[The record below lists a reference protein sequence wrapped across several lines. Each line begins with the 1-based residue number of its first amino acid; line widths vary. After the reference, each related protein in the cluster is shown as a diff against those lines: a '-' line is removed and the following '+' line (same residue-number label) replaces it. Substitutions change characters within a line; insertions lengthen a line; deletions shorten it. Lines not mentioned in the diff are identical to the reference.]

1 MNQLFS
7 DVGALLRLP
16 WPPGTACLRIKPLKA
31 YNPDIEQQNT
41 TQELDASGS
50 EAKKHSGIGIAS
62 FAISLG
68 AGLGIFLVFV
78 IAGIM
83 ETTTPGG
90 MNEKSASAIIVGFS
104 IIGLLFAN
112 LVAIGLGLGGLM
124 KKGKKK
130 LFAVLGTV
138 FSSVITLGT
147 IVLIAIGLIMK
158 NR

>member
-1 MNQLFS
+1 
-7 DVGALLRLP
+7 
-16 WPPGTACLRIKPLKA
+16 
-31 YNPDIEQQNT
+31 
-41 TQELDASGS
+41 
-50 EAKKHSGIGIAS
+50 
-62 FAISLG
+62 
-68 AGLGIFLVFV
+68 
-78 IAGIM
+78 M

-147 IVLIAIGLIMK
+147 IILIAIGLIMK